1 MKAKK
6 VWAIALAAAL
16 TVSGT
21 GVLYAAPQTKSESGA
36 VQEKQ
41 EEQENT
47 EKVDSVQSKTSVKSL
62 KKDQEKTEQQKSET
76 TDKKTADAEKNNLQS
91 QDDSQGSQKKEDG
104 DKSGQDTETGGK
116 DSSKSEDSQGDQK
129 SGTVDKAG
137 QDTGT
142 VDKDG
147 QDTET
152 VDKDGQKKEDAN
164 ALSTALG
171 TMSLDEGMDAQS
183 LNQDTDTL
191 AEGENLVPDAALA
204 GAIRDTLGLEADA
217 PITKEVLEQLN
228 YLSCFSGAS
237 SLEGLQ
243 YAVNLTSLWVYDG
256 SITDMSPVL
265 NLKKIY
271 TLDLS
276 NNNISSIPKLS
287 GMDSLRTLELSGNPI
302 SQVPEDVL
310 EGTELQYVFVSSSA
324 PAAAQIF
331 EKYISYEP
339 VEVVLSSSVNVE
351 PKGVFSL
358 DVIQYSME
366 ANETAE
372 ITSQSAG
379 NTCQIGLRNAG
390 TATLKASVGNV
401 VKEITIRVSQAP
413 EEVGENPDLD
423 ELPQFPDNN
432 TDNILYEGGIWNTTG
447 EEPQNIS
454 GDIKVRNYVSCVV
467 YYGNYRGM
475 DLAAMDENSNLYY
488 WEKDFEND
496 SYGQPK
502 KIADEIQQL
511 FSTGYIDK
519 DGNYHHWKY
528 YYEEGESRPQDL
540 ELFGGVSSVNGNII
554 YMEDGSATYFLNGGS
569 LIQTGYKL
577 EKPIKEIK
585 GSFILDVDNTLWRKQ
600 EENYSKVADNVS
612 DFSQDGNYIS
622 NGTYYTSSGTVI
634 DQNVD
639 RIDGDYGVYYVKG
652 NDYYQ
657 LGYTDGQLT
666 GSLVARDVKCVLGME
681 AFLLNNKELW
691 IGGTE
696 SGYKI
701 LTSVEEISGTY
712 GGYNALRTD
721 GTVWRVTPPLVPYK
735 IFQPT
740 ASPSTLWS
748 QVDESTG
755 IQATAENIPEN
766 IRLVTQAVT
775 ADSQEFAQAYGE
787 LTAYMNNAGAKDYR
801 VYDIKLVDEEGKEYQ
816 PETGNLV
823 TVTLPKPEG
832 FGESVKL
839 YHQHGGS
846 VNEIPS
852 ANTQAGIVFQTD
864 SFSLFGAADFEVT
877 QGGNP
882 SENPDPDNGQG
893 GGNDGS
899 QGGTNNGG
907 QNGDSQSGQDKKEPQ
922 PVSGN
927 KVTGNNKTAQ
937 TSSTSKSVKTGDETP
952 VLLYGGIMV
961 LGLAAAA
968 TVIILGRRKRG

>member
-152 VDKDGQKKEDAN
+152 VDKDGQKKEEAN

-228 YLSCFSGAS
+228 YLSCFSGAN

-302 SQVPEDVL
+302 SQVPDDVL

-366 ANETAE
+366 ANDTAE

-432 TDNILYEGGIWNTTG
+432 TDNILYEG
-447 EEPQNIS
+447 
-454 GDIKVRNYVSCVV
+454 
-467 YYGNYRGM
+467 
-475 DLAAMDENSNLYY
+475 
-488 WEKDFEND
+488 
-496 SYGQPK
+496 
-502 KIADEIQQL
+502 
-511 FSTGYIDK
+511 
-519 DGNYHHWKY
+519 
-528 YYEEGESRPQDL
+528 
-540 ELFGGVSSVNGNII
+540 
-554 YMEDGSATYFLNGGS
+554 
-569 LIQTGYKL
+569 
-577 EKPIKEIK
+577 
-585 GSFILDVDNTLWRKQ
+585 
-600 EENYSKVADNVS
+600 
-612 DFSQDGNYIS
+612 
-622 NGTYYTSSGTVI
+622 
-634 DQNVD
+634 D
-639 RIDGDYGVYYVKG
+639 R
-652 NDYYQ
+652 
-657 LGYTDGQLT
+657 
-666 GSLVARDVKCVLGME
+666 
-681 AFLLNNKELW
+681 
-691 IGGTE
+691 
-696 SGYKI
+696 
-701 LTSVEEISGTY
+701 
-712 GGYNALRTD
+712 
-721 GTVWRVTPPLVPYK
+721 
-735 IFQPT
+735 
-740 ASPSTLWS
+740 
-748 QVDESTG
+748 
-755 IQATAENIPEN
+755 
-766 IRLVTQAVT
+766 
-775 ADSQEFAQAYGE
+775 
-787 LTAYMNNAGAKDYR
+787 
-801 VYDIKLVDEEGKEYQ
+801 
-816 PETGNLV
+816 
-823 TVTLPKPEG
+823 
-832 FGESVKL
+832 
-839 YHQHGGS
+839 
-846 VNEIPS
+846 
-852 ANTQAGIVFQTD
+852 
-864 SFSLFGAADFEVT
+864 
-877 QGGNP
+877 
-882 SENPDPDNGQG
+882 
-893 GGNDGS
+893 
-899 QGGTNNGG
+899 
-907 QNGDSQSGQDKKEPQ
+907 
-922 PVSGN
+922 
-927 KVTGNNKTAQ
+927 
-937 TSSTSKSVKTGDETP
+937 KSV
-952 VLLYGGIMV
+952 V
-961 LGLAAAA
+961 
-968 TVIILGRRKRG
+968 